1 MDIAI
6 IATKRTIKGKATSK
20 LRKRGQLPAV
30 LYGHKVETQDLELSE
45 REFAKIFKLAGE
57 STLVNLTVDGQSRPV
72 LIHEV
77 QNHYLT
83 DKPIHVDFYAVNMDE
98 KLKAHVPVHFLGEAP
113 AVKSLGGVLVKNLSE
128 IEVECL
134 PADLPHAIE
143 VDISILDNFEKA
155 VYVRD
160 LKVGGKVQILTSAD
174 DMVTNVAAPRSEAE
188 LASLS
193 EKPMVEDVTQVEGL
207 VKPEAAGEGEAEETN
222 KKTD

>member
-6 IATKRTIKGKATSK
+6 IATKRIIKGKATSK
-20 LRKRGQLPAV
+20 LRKAGLLPAV

-160 LKVGGKVQILTSAD
+160 LKVSDKVQIITSAD

>member
-20 LRKRGQLPAV
+20 LRKAGLLPAV

-160 LKVGGKVQILTSAD
+160 LKVSDKVQILTSAD

>member
-20 LRKRGQLPAV
+20 LRKAGQLPAV

-45 REFAKIFKLAGE
+45 REFAKIFKQAGE

-72 LIHEV
+72 LIHDV

-160 LKVGGKVQILTSAD
+160 LKV
-174 DMVTNVAAPRSEAE
+174 SE
-188 LASLS
+188 
-193 EKPMVEDVTQVEGL
+193 
-207 VKPEAAGEGEAEETN
+207 VKS
-222 KKTD
+222 KYLLRLMIW